1 MSDRL
6 YIAAEVTRRLNY
18 IQRDTW
24 ELARLLR
31 GERLSP
37 DFYESLRAVIDDL
50 QRLADAASPSNDE
63 GRAGA
68 SARQDKVDVA

>member
-1 MSDRL
+1 MTDRL

-31 GERLSP
+31 GEKLSP
-37 DFYESLRAVIDDL
+37 GFHESLRAIIDDL
-50 QRLADAASPSNDE
+50 ERLADAVDPAAKRDDAAP
-63 GRAGA
+63 
-68 SARQDKVDVA
+68 ARQDKVDVA